1 MKYPLLPYSQL
12 VFDMMQT
19 DPDVYTYRGVL
30 RADKADVDVERL
42 KQAIGTAL
50 LNHPAFRM
58 VVDEQGMQHYDAQAD
73 PMHGQFYDVDIWEDE
88 TSVYATYRTNRILGD
103 AISGIVLVEDIV
115 RAYQG
120 LPLEPDNYLTYL
132 QQMEGLKQSARYLDD
147 RQWLQEH
154 FGNLQCPVYPKT
166 DAPLCTEMTIE
177 GMLAE
182 DYSDLREALRRMGS
196 ERLITPTAF
205 FSLAS
210 ALAMMEYNGTD
221 EAALTWA
228 YDGRETKEEQR
239 IYGSLHR
246 DIPFAIKA
254 NGRRNEWRT
263 DELLRQT
270 RRAMREGVAHSS
282 FPFTLMPPHN
292 AVWNYALNVLVQPAA
307 DDTVA
312 LFPFEVEV
320 QPMDDER
327 AGAYALLDVE
337 IYDSEALT
345 IVYRYSAAHY
355 KEESM
360 RNFAALVR
368 KYAEWLLNG

>member
-154 FGNLQCPVYPKT
+154 FGNL
-166 DAPLCTEMTIE
+166 
-177 GMLAE
+177 
-182 DYSDLREALRRMGS
+182 
-196 ERLITPTAF
+196 
-205 FSLAS
+205 
-210 ALAMMEYNGTD
+210 
-221 EAALTWA
+221 
-228 YDGRETKEEQR
+228 
-239 IYGSLHR
+239 
-246 DIPFAIKA
+246 
-254 NGRRNEWRT
+254 
-263 DELLRQT
+263 
-270 RRAMREGVAHSS
+270 
-282 FPFTLMPPHN
+282 
-292 AVWNYALNVLVQPAA
+292 
-307 DDTVA
+307 
-312 LFPFEVEV
+312 
-320 QPMDDER
+320 
-327 AGAYALLDVE
+327 
-337 IYDSEALT
+337 
-345 IVYRYSAAHY
+345 
-355 KEESM
+355 
-360 RNFAALVR
+360 
-368 KYAEWLLNG
+368 